1 MVYDKEIQSGQITLS
16 NSKLEANLAYKSSH
30 SYIYI
35 EKYIY
40 RKFEDKYVS
49 AGRFD
54 FAIPE
59 AMPIITLLIETS
71 NTRQKTEYIY
81 PSGKIKFVS
90 NASGDSIILKKHELQ
105 KGKWYEHNNSITIHL
120 NEMPAVISLIH
131 RALTASTMIN
141 WQNIEPINQ
150 PQLPVMS
157 GQEYINKIL
166 SGFKH

>member
-40 RKFEDKYVS
+40 RNFEDKYVS

-105 KGKWYEHNNSITIHL
+105 KGKWYEHNNSMAIHL

-141 WQNIEPINQ
+141 WQNVEPINQ

>member
-40 RKFEDKYVS
+40 RNFEDKYVS

-71 NTRQKTEYIY
+71 NTGEAAEYIY
-81 PSGKIKFVS
+81 PSGKVKFVS
-90 NASGDSIILKKHELQ
+90 KASSDSTIVRK
-105 KGKWYEHNNSITIHL
+105 YEFKNNSWVPHDNSMKIYLT
-120 NEMPAVISLIH
+120 EMPAVISLIH
-131 RALTASTMIN
+131 RALTAFPLIN
-141 WQNIEPINQ
+141 WQNVEPISP
-150 PQLPVMS
+150 PQLPNADA
-157 GQEYINKIL
+157 QAIL
-166 SGFKH
+166 KEMFPNRYK